1 MSSPKKTGQ
10 RIGDWFLWIDC
21 EIAKTDSYRKVPL
34 VTLRKAV
41 AGGDEISTVVATK
54 EMAQELRRAADQID
68 AVIDGLNEPKTVAE
82 SAA

>member
-1 MSSPKKTGQ
+1 M
-10 RIGDWFLWIDC
+10 
-21 EIAKTDSYRKVPL
+21 
-34 VTLRKAV
+34 TLRKAV